1 LTRRGVLPG
10 EAARRF
16 RFRFRGLLAR
26 QLVGTL
32 ARGRR
37 LGALF
42 GLTLFG

>member
-1 LTRRGVLPG
+1 LTRRHILPG
-10 EAARRF
+10 EAAR